1 MVKRQFVCKKCGH
14 RFTAEVFEKGEAEEK
29 RKKAVP
35 LSCSRCSNT
44 QVERI

>member
-14 RFTAEVFEKGEAEEK
+14 RFTAEVFEKGEAEAK
-29 RKKAVP
+29 RIKAAP
-35 LSCSRCSNT
+35 LSCPRCSST